1 MKRKL
6 AVVVVAYPATPMI
19 SSRARFCISAA
30 HTKEDIDEILKIC
43 DEIGDILQLKYN
55 KAEYTIE
62 EVLRDG
68 DKNL

>member
-1 MKRKL
+1 
-6 AVVVVAYPATPMI
+6 MI

-43 DEIGDILQLKYN
+43 NEIGDILQLKLSSN
-55 KAEYTIE
+55 KIRYTIE

-68 DKNL
+68 EKNL

>member
-1 MKRKL
+1 
-6 AVVVVAYPATPMI
+6 MI

-43 DEIGDILQLKYN
+43 NEIGDILQLKLSSN
-55 KAEYTIE
+55 KIRYTIE

-68 DKNL
+68 ENNL

>member
-1 MKRKL
+1 
-6 AVVVVAYPATPMI
+6 MI

-43 DEIGDILQLKYN
+43 NEIGEILQLKLSSN
-55 KAEYTIE
+55 KIRYTIE

-68 DKNL
+68 EKNL